1 MVEIL
6 IQKVSFLKY
15 SRHTCQ
21 NGYYQKDDKEEVLV
35 RTWRKGSLHA
45 LFVRLYIGAGTMG
58 KVWRFLKKLKIEFL
72 CDTAILLPGIYPKKT
87 KTLIQKDIW
96 GFPWHPS
103 G

>member
-15 SRHTCQ
+15 SRHICQ
-21 NGYYQKDDKEEVLV
+21 NGSYQKDNKEEVLV
-35 RTWRKGSLHA
+35 RMWRKGSLHA
-45 LFVRLYIGAGTMG
+45 LFVGLYIGAGTME
-58 KVWRFLKKLKIEFL
+58 KVWRFLKKLKIELL
-72 CDTAILLPGIYPKKT
+72 CDTTILLLGIHPKKT

-96 GFPWHPS
+96 GLPWQPS